1 MAGAIKEV
9 RKESDCGLFVV
20 DSGRIFPE
28 KGANIL
34 QDGKLALRIMQDMGY
49 DAIGLAETD
58 IALGFNVMEK
68 TLKSNPDFPVVISN
82 VVKKDGL
89 NPPFGERYIVLEK
102 NGIKVAVM
110 SVVPDVEL
118 EGVPDSSSP
127 VSSLAV
133 ISPLTAVEG
142 LIKEVKG
149 KADLVLLLSQL
160 DQDQT
165 FSILRKIKDLPMVA
179 VLGRPLGRLPR
190 KLPKDLA
197 ERFIWSSP
205 KGNIIRKVKLSLD
218 RDGKISSFETE
229 AVRLDKSVEEDPVIA
244 RLVRE
249 EMLARDEMKRKELQ
263 ERQKKIL
270 SMTPEEYIQYLA
282 KEGHQKKGAVS
293 LPVVSRKNKSGCG
306 SN

>member
-1 MAGAIKEV
+1 MAGAIKKA
-9 RKESDCGLFVV
+9 RKESDCGLLVV
-20 DSGRIFPE
+20 DSGRIFP
-28 KGANIL
+28 KTGSKVSKNGA
-34 QDGKLALRIMQDMGY
+34 LAFNVMGQIGY

-68 TLKSNPDFPVVISN
+68 TLKSSPDFPVVISN
-82 VVKKDGL
+82 VVNKGGL
-89 NPPFGERYIVLEK
+89 NPPFGKRYIVLEK

-110 SVVPDVEL
+110 SVVPDVDL
-118 EGVPDSSSP
+118 EGLPDSSSS

-142 LIKEVKG
+142 LIKEVKE

-165 FSILRKIKDLPMVA
+165 FSLLREIKDIPMIA

-190 KLPKDLA
+190 KLPNDLA
-197 ERFIWSSP
+197 KRFIWSSP

-229 AVRLDKSVEEDPVIA
+229 AVRLNKSVEEDPVIA

-249 EMLARDEMKRKELQ
+249 EVLARDEIKRKELQ

-270 SMTPEEYIQYLA
+270 SMTPEEYMQYLA
-282 KEGHQKKGAVS
+282 KQGHQKGPVS